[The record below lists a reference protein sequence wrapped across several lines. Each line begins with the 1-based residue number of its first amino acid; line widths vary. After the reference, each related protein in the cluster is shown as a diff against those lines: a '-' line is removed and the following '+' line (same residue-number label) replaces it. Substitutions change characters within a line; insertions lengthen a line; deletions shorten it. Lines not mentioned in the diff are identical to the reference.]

1 MPEVSVVLPTRNER
15 EGIGECIRTIQQV
28 FEREGIDGEIIVADS
43 STDDT
48 PSIARSLGARVVKP
62 DRLGYG
68 YAYRVGFAS
77 ARGRYIVMGD
87 ADGTY
92 DFSELPR
99 LLEPLKNGADMVIGS
114 RFRGTMEKGAMP
126 WLHRHIGNPIL
137 TWFLN
142 VFFKA
147 GVSDAHSGF
156 RAFSL
161 EALQRMRLRSSGMEF
176 ASEMVMEAVR
186 RGLRIEEV
194 PITYRRRM
202 GDSKLNSFSDGWRH
216 LKFMLLHTPKHLY
229 YLPGLVMFTLGMV
242 VVLLMSVF
250 DVWVGGVH
258 LGIHS
263 MFAAS
268 LLAILGYQLVSLG
281 LFSAVYGHGR
291 GVLDYD
297 RITHFIIEHAPLER
311 GAAVGAAIFLLG
323 FVYTAY
329 LVVQWVG
336 SGFTYLPVLKHD
348 VLAFTLL
355 VIGAQ
360 TFFFSFFLSMLG
372 EGK

>member
-1 MPEVSVVLPTRNER
+1 MVLPTRNER

-48 PSIARSLGARVVKP
+48 PSIACSLGARVVKP

-99 LLEPLKNGADMVIGS
+99 LLGPLKNGADMVIGS

-126 WLHRHIGNPIL
+126 WLHRRIGNPIL

-156 RAFSL
+156 RAFSR

-202 GDSKLNSFSDGWRH
+202 GDSKLSSFSDGWRH

-229 YLPGLVMFTLGMV
+229 YLPGFVMFTLGMGM
-242 VVLLMSVF
+242 VLLMSIF

-268 LLAILGYQLVSLG
+268 LLAILGYQLVFLG

-291 GVLDYD
+291 GVVEYD
-297 RITHFIIEHAPLER
+297 RITQFIIEHAPLER
-311 GAAVGAAIFLLG
+311 GAMVGTAIFLLG

-329 LVVQWVG
+329 LVVEWVS
-336 SGFTYLPVLKHD
+336 SGFAHLPVLKHD